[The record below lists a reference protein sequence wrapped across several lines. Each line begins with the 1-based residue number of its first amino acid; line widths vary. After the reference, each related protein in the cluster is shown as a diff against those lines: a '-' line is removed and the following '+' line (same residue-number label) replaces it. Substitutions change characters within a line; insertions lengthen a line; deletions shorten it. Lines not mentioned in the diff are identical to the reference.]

1 MNYILT
7 LLLLAF
13 NPLNAR
19 EHFTYLKYHLWV
31 RVVYDLTQ
39 ALSGLRARA
48 KEVVCRGRVIKDRG
62 VKGNS

>member
-31 RVVYDLTQ
+31 RDVYDLTQ
-39 ALSGLRARA
+39 ALSGLKARA
-48 KEVVCRGRVIKDRG
+48 EEVVCQGRMIEGQG
-62 VKGNS
+62 VKGNG